1 MVAAQELLN
10 VTVEYDRAG
19 GVRGTTRL
27 SHDLAAFGE
36 LSYVV

>member
-27 SHDLAAFGE
+27 SNDLAAFGE